1 MSNPV
6 LVEVTRGNLVESLHR
21 GVVIAVDGDG
31 RTVFSLGETDSAV
44 FPRSA
49 CKAMQALPLM
59 ESGAADAYGF
69 GNRELALACSSHSG
83 EPEHVELAANMLA
96 AAGRDVS
103 ALECGAHWSSDQK
116 TLIGQARS
124 LEAPTALHNNCSG
137 KHSGFICACCH
148 SGTEVKGYVGYDH
161 PLQREIRGAME
172 SLTGAILA
180 KDNCG
185 VDGCSIPTYA
195 VPLKGLAH
203 GFAKMATGVGL
214 EAERARVSR
223 RLIEACMAEP
233 FSRCWHQARLHAAD
247 EDGAR
252 PHLCQDRGGRCVL
265 RRHSGKRHRD
275 RFEVRRWYDP
285 GCRSH
290 GRGNACPLL
299 QGRAR
304 AARGADGAGQPFH
317 AQLER
322 HPCRRRQSDRRFRR
336 LNCGGPSRPAHF
348 PDVPLSA
355 QCAIK
360 RR

>member
-6 LVEVTRGNLVESLHR
+6 LVEVTRGNLVESRHR
-21 GVVIAVDGDG
+21 GLVIAVDGDG
-31 RTVFSLGETDSAV
+31 RTVFSLGDIDTAV

-83 EPEHVELAANMLA
+83 EPEHVELAAKMLA

-116 TLIGQARS
+116 TLIAQVRS
-124 LEAPTALHNNCSG
+124 LDAPTALHNNCSG
-137 KHSGFICACCH
+137 KHAGFICACCH

-161 PLQREIRGAME
+161 PLQREIRGTME

-203 GFAKMATGVGL
+203 GFAKMATGSGL
-214 EAERARVSR
+214 APERARASK
-223 RLIEACMAEP
+223 RLIDACMAEP
-233 FSRCWHQARLHAAD
+233 FFVAGTKRSCTRLMKTAPGRIFAKTGAEGVFCAAIPEKGIAIALKCEDGTTRAAEAMVAATLARFFRDESELHAALM
-247 EDGAR
+247 A
-252 PHLCQDRGGRCVL
+252 QAN
-265 RRHSGKRHRD
+265 HSMRNWNGIHVGD
-275 RFEVRRWYDP
+275 VRVTE
-285 GCRSH
+285 
-290 GRGNACPLL
+290 AF
-299 QGRAR
+299 
-304 AARGADGAGQPFH
+304 AA
-317 AQLER
+317 
-322 HPCRRRQSDRRFRR
+322 
-336 LNCGGPSRPAHF
+336 
-348 PDVPLSA
+348 
-355 QCAIK
+355 
-360 RR
+360 